1 MVDHQEANQQAVSGA
16 AEKSLNSK
24 GKPVRGID
32 WGAIFKRHPELE
44 APGYVD
50 ALRAA
55 KLKHSAED

>member
-1 MVDHQEANQQAVSGA
+1 VVDHQKASQQAVPGA

-24 GKPVRGID
+24 GKPVRSID
-32 WGAIFKRHPELE
+32 WTAIFKRHPELE

>member
-1 MVDHQEANQQAVSGA
+1 MVDYQETSQQGIPSA

-24 GKPVRGID
+24 GKPVRSID
-32 WGAIFKRHPELE
+32 WTAIFRKSPELE

-55 KLKHSAED
+55 KLRYGMGK

>member
-1 MVDHQEANQQAVSGA
+1 MVDHQETSQQGIPNAT
-16 AEKSLNSK
+16 EKSLNSK

-32 WGAIFKRHPELE
+32 WTAIFRKHPELE

-55 KLKHSAED
+55 KLRHSMGK